1 MTITPTSQPATPI
14 AEDERTLA
22 AALQSAMTTLHQV
35 IEHETSFIRS
45 GDLLG
50 STKLGSEK
58 SEASR
63 GYVVAVTKAQKNQRK
78 MTRLL
83 PDVVQSLQ
91 AQHERLRAA
100 LQVNLTVLATAQ
112 AVSEAVIRGVNSE
125 VQKRAMPQTYTSY
138 GQRRAPGPRNV
149 VPIAVSRT
157 L

>member
-1 MTITPTSQPATPI
+1 MRTTTPSQPVVPT

-22 AALQSAMTTLHQV
+22 AALQSAMTTLHHV
-35 IEHETSFIRS
+35 IEQETGYIRK
-45 GDLLG
+45 GDLAG
-50 STKLGSEK
+50 STTLEAGK
-58 SEASR
+58 SDASR
-63 GYVVAVTKAQKNQRK
+63 GYVAAVTRAQKN
-78 MTRLL
+78 TRAMARLM
-83 PDVVQSLQ
+83 PDVLQSLQ

-138 GQRRAPGPRNV
+138 GQRQMPGPRNV
-149 VPIAVSRT
+149 VPIAVSRV